1 MSKEG
6 KGVLTDPAKGTV
18 ALVTSARSGIGRS
31 CATSR
36 RPVMSRLPPGT
47 PGKGYG
53 KPDCAHNNA
62 GIAGLTSSTVGYA
75 EADRDTIITIG
86 LEGVS
91 PCTKSEIP

>member
-1 MSKEG
+1 
-6 KGVLTDPAKGTV
+6 
-18 ALVTSARSGIGRS
+18 
-31 CATSR
+31 
-36 RPVMSRLPPGT
+36 MSRLPPGT
-47 PGKGYG
+47 RGKGYG

-91 PCTKSEIP
+91 PCTKSEIPQTLAGGGGAIVNMPPPLG